1 MCPVIIQTE
10 PSQEAF
16 EIFGGGRWKRVSWQS
31 LFIEISYRIFFFPC
45 NLVCD
50 VKPAVLNYEPK
61 ALGWGQSIRIP
72 GVVCNVPALVSVS
85 RLPLNAVPQQV
96 K

>member
-1 MCPVIIQTE
+1 MKYLGV
-10 PSQEAF
+10 A
-16 EIFGGGRWKRVSWQS
+16 GGKGFLGSRCS
-31 LFIEISYRIFFFPC
+31 LKSLTGFFFPC